1 MIGMPGS
8 DGLTE
13 LDVVILRMLPKVGR
27 IEDLAK
33 EAGQSPAT
41 VGEEIAKLQLGGY
54 IADDGSLTAKGEEAA
69 REA

>member
-1 MIGMPGS
+1 MPGNE
-8 DGLTE
+8 GLSE
-13 LDVVILRMLPKVGR
+13 LDVVILRKLPKVDR

-54 IADDGSLTAKGEEAA
+54 IADDGSLTAKGEDAA
-69 REA
+69 RDT